1 MGLLGIN
8 PAILVHWARFLISSL
23 FFPSYLLYC
32 WTSSDVRSFV
42 KKWAPTYIYI
52 YIYILISKKDVYSKG
67 YFMHEKH
74 KASQNLQRR
83 KKQTNKQTNK
93 GKKKKKRKIINYKRG
108 ENKERREKITRCESL
123 SSRKVE

>member
-1 MGLLGIN
+1 MLGPLSKN
-8 PAILVHWARFLISSL
+8 GHQH
-23 FFPSYLLYC
+23 
-32 WTSSDVRSFV
+32 TH
-42 KKWAPTYIYI
+42 THTHTH
-52 YIYILISKKDVYSKG
+52 IYILISKKDEYSKG
-67 YFMHEKH
+67 YFKHEKH
-74 KASQNLQRR
+74 KANQNLQRR